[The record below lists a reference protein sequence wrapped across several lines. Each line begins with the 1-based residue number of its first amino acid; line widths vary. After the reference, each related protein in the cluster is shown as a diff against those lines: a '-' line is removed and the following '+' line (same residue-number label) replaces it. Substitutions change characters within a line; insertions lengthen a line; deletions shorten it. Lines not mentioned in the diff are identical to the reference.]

1 MVKDITIYST
11 NTCAYC
17 VMVKKWLNSKG
28 LGYTEVNLDEHPER
42 ANEPFELTRQLA
54 VPVTVVTKDDDSR
67 EVIVGFNLSKLAP
80 AVA

>member
-1 MVKDITIYST
+1 MAKNIIIFTT

-17 VMVKKWLNSKG
+17 GMVKKWLGAKG
-28 LGYTEVNLDEHPER
+28 HAYEEVNIDQHPER
-42 ANEPFELTRQLA
+42 QAEALQLSGALT